1 MANGHGGV
9 RKGAGR
15 PKKADENRVRD
26 LAIAAITN
34 VYGSE
39 QKGFE
44 MLLRS
49 GEPALVKWVFEHAEG
64 KPTEKI
70 DLTTR
75 IEETVIVDVDD
86 DDNEEIDGDTE
97 TETAGVLNFG
107 EDDEEEIDAQEVLD
121 YENDD
126 D

>member
-1 MANGHGGV
+1 MANGHGGARPNSG
-9 RKGAGR
+9 RKR
-15 PKKADENRVRD
+15 KADENRVRD
-26 LAIAAITN
+26 LAIAAIKN

-39 QKGFE
+39 EKGFE
-44 MLLRS
+44 ALLRS
-49 GEPALVKWVFEHAEG
+49 GEPSLQKWVFEHAEG

-86 DDNEEIDGDTE
+86 DDNEEIDGDTDLE
-97 TETAGVLNFG
+97 VQ
-107 EDDEEEIDAQEVLD
+107 DDERYERESDLLD
-121 YENDD
+121 DENDD